1 MSQARTGTRMIIQW
15 TQGISIIFDL
25 QMDRGQEIALSVC
38 ACVCTK
44 RVRMSMGAID
54 KMLTTNE
61 LK

>member
-1 MSQARTGTRMIIQW
+1 MIIQW

-38 ACVCTK
+38 ACVCTE
-44 RVRMSMGAID
+44 RVRMSMGATD